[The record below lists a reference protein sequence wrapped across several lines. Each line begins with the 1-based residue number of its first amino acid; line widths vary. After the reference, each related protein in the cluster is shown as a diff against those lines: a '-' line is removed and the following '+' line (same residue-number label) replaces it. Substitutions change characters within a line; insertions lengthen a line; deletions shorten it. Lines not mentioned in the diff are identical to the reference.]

1 MRVFLRNFVY
11 ILENIFS
18 LPTVSHFTKNKVAGF
33 CMVLN
38 LIFISM
44 QLSEMQGTLR
54 DKNEAFT

>member
-18 LPTVSHFTKNKVAGF
+18 LTTVSHFTKNKVAGF

>member
-18 LPTVSHFTKNKVAGF
+18 LTVSHFTKNKVAGF
-33 CMVLN
+33 YMVLN

-44 QLSEMQGTLR
+44 QLSEMHRTLR
-54 DKNEAFT
+54 DKNEALT